1 MSHHGENEPIDR
13 LERATEALRGAPVAD
28 GPPPQ
33 VVAATVRALQSLNNS
48 PDAIRLSQRRSTM
61 FRVARYGSLAAAA
74 LLAALVA
81 GWLLLP
87 GRMGGTSFAGVIEKV
102 NQAKSVTCVL
112 KQKMADTVEPVR
124 KLYIREDA
132 IRMEVAGVG
141 TFVFDMKQRKAIA
154 LDERSKT
161 VVLPSVEAG
170 VQIPNPLAQLR
181 KLKQQDAER
190 IGEEMLDGRKVEV
203 YRLKNV
209 DLFEMK
215 FKAKEGENL
224 DIKLWVDSQTHL
236 PAKLVVAFPIPKAD
250 SNNARSLP
258 IPRYLEFSD
267 FRWDEKLAPSLF
279 SLEIPKGYTLRK
291 AESLQPKSGDQ
302 GPPKVSI
309 AAPKPAEEES
319 IPIDAHFDFS
329 FAEVIENVNR
339 TGSVEGQVLAEA
351 EKDAGFIGRILRVQG
366 DVVRREILDGRA
378 ENAYSLVEIADAR
391 QGKALQLR
399 PLSKTA
405 YRWDLKSRETPG
417 QDLAW
422 RNPAALLRNL
432 KGDDAEWLRAV
443 RFKSHGFKLAVYRLK
458 KLDLPDS
465 PIGRD
470 LDAEALVYVEVLG
483 RLPVEIRLSLF
494 SRGTREVK
502 AWCRW
507 EHLEWNKATDPA
519 LFKLDV
525 PEGYKVVERA
535 PTADDKEEPLFRGK
549 EQRKGL

>member
-1 MSHHGENEPIDR
+1 MSHRGENEPIDR
-13 LERATEALRGAPVAD
+13 LEQATEALRGAPVAD

-33 VVAATVRALQSLNNS
+33 AVAATVRALQSLNNS
-48 PDAIRLSQRRSTM
+48 PDAVRLSQRRSIM
-61 FRVARYGSLAAAA
+61 FRVARYGSLTAAA

-112 KQKMADTVEPVR
+112 KQKTANTVESVR

-132 IRMEVAGVG
+132 IRMEMAGVG
-141 TFVFDMKQRKAIA
+141 IFVFDLKQRKAID

-161 VVLPSVEAG
+161 VELPSVEAG
-170 VQIPNPLAQLR
+170 VPIPNPLAQLR

-224 DIKLWVDSQTHL
+224 DIKLWVDSRTQL
-236 PAKLVVAFPIPKAD
+236 PAKLLVTFPLPPSSGPPA
-250 SNNARSLP
+250 LP
-258 IPRYLEFSD
+258 IPLSLEFSD
-267 FRWDEKLAPSLF
+267 FRWDEKLDPSLF
-279 SLEIPKGYTLRK
+279 SLEIPKGYTLPK
-291 AESLQPKSGDQ
+291 AKSPPSKPPQPE
-302 GPPKVSI
+302 PPKVSV

-329 FAEVIENVNR
+329 FAEVIENVKR
-339 TGSVEGQVLAEA
+339 TSSVEGQVFAGV

-378 ENAYSLVEIADAR
+378 ENAYVRVEIADAK

-405 YRWDLKSRETPG
+405 YRWDLKGRETPG
-417 QDLAW
+417 PDLAW
-422 RNPAALLRNL
+422 RSPAALLRNL
-432 KGDDAEWLRAV
+432 KRDDAEWLRAV
-443 RFKSHGFKLAVYRLK
+443 RFKGHIRKLAVYRLK
-458 KLDLPDS
+458 KFEVPGI
-465 PIGRD
+465 PIGQD
-470 LDAEALVYVEVLG
+470 LDAEVLVYVEVLS
-483 RLPVEIRLSLF
+483 RLPVEIRVSLF

-507 EHLEWNKATDPA
+507 EHLEWNKGFDEA
-519 LFKLDV
+519 LFTIEV

-535 PTADDKEEPLFRGK
+535 PTADDKDKPLYVGK
-549 EQRKGL
+549 EQFMGL

>member
-13 LERATEALRGAPVAD
+13 LEQATEALRGAPVAD

-48 PDAIRLSQRRSTM
+48 PDVLRLSPRRSIM

-102 NQAKSVTCVL
+102 NQAKSVTCEL
-112 KQKMADTVEPVR
+112 KQKMADTVAPVS

-132 IRMEVAGVG
+132 IRMEMAGVG

-154 LDERSKT
+154 LHERSKT
-161 VVLPSVEAG
+161 VELPSLEKG
-170 VQIPNPLAQLR
+170 VPIPNPLEQLR

-236 PAKLVVAFPIPKAD
+236 PAKLVVAFQRAD
-250 SNNARSLP
+250 SRNAPSLP
-258 IPRYLEFSD
+258 IPASLEFSD
-267 FRWDEKLAPSLF
+267 FRWNEKLDPSLF

-291 AESLQPKSGDQ
+291 AESLQPKSSDQ
-302 GPPKVSI
+302 GPPKTSA

-339 TGSVEGQVLAEA
+339 TSSVEGQVLAEA

-378 ENAYSLVEIADAR
+378 ENAYFRVEIADAR

-417 QDLAW
+417 PDLAW
-422 RNPAALLRNL
+422 RSPAALLRNL

-443 RFKSHGFKLAVYRLK
+443 RFKGHIRKLAVYRLK
-458 KLDLPDS
+458 KFEVPGI
-465 PIGRD
+465 PIGQD
-470 LDAEALVYVEVLG
+470 LDAEALVYVEVLS
-483 RLPVEIRLSLF
+483 RLPVEIRLTLF
-494 SRGTREVK
+494 HRGTQEVK

-507 EHLEWNKATDPA
+507 EHLEWNKAFDQA
-519 LFKLDV
+519 LFQLDV

-535 PTADDKEEPLFRGK
+535 PTADDKEKPLYVGK
-549 EQRKGL
+549 EQFMGL

>member
-13 LERATEALRGAPVAD
+13 LEQATEALRGAPVAD

-48 PDAIRLSQRRSTM
+48 PDVLRLSQRRSMM

-74 LLAALVA
+74 LLIAVVA

-87 GRMGGTSFAGVIEKV
+87 GRIGGTSFAGVIEKV

-112 KQKMADTVEPVR
+112 KQKIADTVEPVR

-141 TFVFDMKQRKAIA
+141 TFVFDLKQRKAIA

-161 VVLPSVEAG
+161 FELPSVEAG
-170 VQIPNPLAQLR
+170 VPIPNPLAQLR

-224 DIKLWVDSQTHL
+224 DIKLWVDSRTQL
-236 PAKLVVAFPIPKAD
+236 PAKLLVTFPLPPSSGPPA
-250 SNNARSLP
+250 LP
-258 IPRYLEFSD
+258 IPLSLEFSD
-267 FRWDEKLAPSLF
+267 FRWDEKLDPSLF
-279 SLEIPKGYTLRK
+279 SLEIPKGYTLPK
-291 AESLQPKSGDQ
+291 AKSLPSKPPQPE
-302 GPPKVSI
+302 PPKVSV

-329 FAEVIENVNR
+329 FAEVIENVKR
-339 TGSVEGQVLAEA
+339 TSSVEGQVLAEA

-378 ENAYSLVEIADAR
+378 ENAYVRVEIADAR

-422 RNPAALLRNL
+422 RSPAALLRNL

-443 RFKSHGFKLAVYRLK
+443 RFKGHIRKLAVYRLK
-458 KLDLPDS
+458 KLDLPENL
-465 PIGRD
+465 IGQD
-470 LDAEALVYVEVLG
+470 VDAEVLVYVEVLG
-483 RLPVEIRLSLF
+483 RLPVEIRLTLF
-494 SRGTREVK
+494 HRGTQEVK

-507 EHLEWNKATDPA
+507 EHLEWNKGFDEA
-519 LFKLDV
+519 LFQLDV
-525 PEGYKVVERA
+525 PKGYKVVERA
-535 PTADDKEEPLFRGK
+535 PTADDKEKPLFRGK

>member
-13 LERATEALRGAPVAD
+13 LEQATEALCGAPVAD

-48 PDAIRLSQRRSTM
+48 PDAIRLSQRRSIM

-209 DLFEMK
+209 DLFEME

-224 DIKLWVDSQTHL
+224 DIKLWVDSRTQL
-236 PAKLVVAFPIPKAD
+236 PAKLLVTFPLPPSSGPPAIPIPL
-250 SNNARSLP
+250 S
-258 IPRYLEFSD
+258 LEFSD
-267 FRWDEKLAPSLF
+267 FRWDEKLDPSLF
-279 SLEIPKGYTLRK
+279 SLEIPKGYTLQK
-291 AESLQPKSGDQ
+291 AKSPPSKPRQPE
-302 GPPKVSI
+302 PPKVS
-309 AAPKPAEEES
+309 AEAPKPAEEES

-339 TGSVEGQVLAEA
+339 TSSVEGQVLAEV

-366 DVVRREILDGRA
+366 DVVRREIIDGRA
-378 ENAYSLVEIADAR
+378 GNAYSLVEIADAK
-391 QGKALQLR
+391 QGKAIQLR
-399 PLSKTA
+399 PNSKTA
-405 YRWDLKSRETPG
+405 YRWDLKSQETPG
-417 QDLAW
+417 PDLAW
-422 RNPAALLRNL
+422 RSPASLLRNL

-443 RFKSHGFKLAVYRLK
+443 RFKSRGFKLAVYRLK